1 MEVKFPAVRAC
12 PRRYQSY
19 RLSDTGSLFMPRYG
33 CESLRRIVPYLLAPP
48 SAVTRG
54 VGSDPS
60 PQANGRGRWLLDAR
74 PSLDPQTGRA
84 WALKEL
90 LRTLW
95 RCSDRAQALAVFSRW
110 YAWARRSRLE
120 PIKDLAQRLRSRLGN
135 ILTYLEHRLT
145 NAVSEG
151 LNGALSTL
159 LRRAYGYR
167 NLHNLTTVLY
177 FYLGGLS
184 MDPALPAHANPG

>member
-1 MEVKFPAVRAC
+1 VA
-12 PRRYQSY
+12 
-19 RLSDTGSLFMPRYG
+19 G
-33 CESLRRIVPYLLAPP
+33 
-48 SAVTRG
+48 
-54 VGSDPS
+54 
-60 PQANGRGRWLLDAR
+60 
-74 PSLDPQTGRA
+74 
-84 WALKEL
+84 
-90 LRTLW
+90 
-95 RCSDRAQALAVFSRW
+95 
-110 YAWARRSRLE
+110 
-120 PIKDLAQRLRSRLGN
+120 LRSRASPGGLLSVVRLGAPQPPGADEGPGPEAAQPPGN

-184 MDPALPAHANPG
+184 MDPTLPAHANPG